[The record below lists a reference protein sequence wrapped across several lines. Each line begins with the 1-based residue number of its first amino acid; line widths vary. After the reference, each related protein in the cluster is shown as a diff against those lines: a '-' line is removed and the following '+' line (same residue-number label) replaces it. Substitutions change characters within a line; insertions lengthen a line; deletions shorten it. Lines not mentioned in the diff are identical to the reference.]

1 LQQQVAIAAA
11 NVEVAESNIDRLE
24 SDQARAEAVVKQATS
39 SHERKVSL
47 ASQSA
52 ISREEL
58 DQSLEAL
65 TVAQAGLGAAESA
78 IVQGKKSL
86 LAAQELLDY
95 HKARLSDTLIQ
106 APFDGLVIKRR
117 REVGDIVVPGTNI
130 LTLISMDSLWIS
142 AWVDETEIAKLRLEQ
157 PSRIVFRSEP
167 QRSFLGK
174 VVRIGREAD
183 RETREVIVDVE
194 LLERPEYWAIGQRAE
209 VYIENGRSDNALTVP
224 LKFCELEGN
233 KANIFVEQSGAAKVQ
248 TVDVILRA
256 RDQIAVSS
264 GVNEGD
270 VLLRSPDGA
279 KLRDGQ
285 KVKLP

>member
-1 LQQQVAIAAA
+1 
-11 NVEVAESNIDRLE
+11 
-24 SDQARAEAVVKQATS
+24 
-39 SHERKVSL
+39 
-47 ASQSA
+47 
-52 ISREEL
+52 
-58 DQSLEAL
+58 
-65 TVAQAGLGAAESA
+65 
-78 IVQGKKSL
+78 
-86 LAAQELLDY
+86 
-95 HKARLSDTLIQ
+95 
-106 APFDGLVIKRR
+106 
-117 REVGDIVVPGTNI
+117 
-130 LTLISMDSLWIS
+130 
-142 AWVDETEIAKLRLEQ
+142 
-157 PSRIVFRSEP
+157 
-167 QRSFLGK
+167 
-174 VVRIGREAD
+174 
-183 RETREVIVDVE
+183 VIVDVE